1 MFQIS
6 KYEDSFN
13 HVDAFELSCY
23 HNSYLP
29 VSDFQYLAKTFFDG
43 FLPACCKTERTKVDN
58 QTENPNQ

>member
-1 MFQIS
+1 M
-6 KYEDSFN
+6 SFN